1 MRVAMIAPLEMRVPP
16 IGYGGTELVVS
27 LLTEGLVSEGH
38 DVTLFASGDSVTT
51 ARLVAG
57 SEEFL
62 RGTEHDKPILNMLN
76 VLNCMERL
84 DEFDL
89 IHNHTT
95 FEGFSMAGLV
105 ETPMLTTLHGGIAG
119 DWDLLFH
126 HYKGWYNAISKSALS
141 LLPPKNRCVGAV
153 YNAIDFS
160 TYPFNP
166 GPREEFLLYLSRI
179 SPEKGTHIAIEVA
192 KQADRKLKIAG
203 NVDDVDREYFE
214 NVILPEVDGELI
226 EYVGEADLD
235 MKRDL
240 MSQAD
245 CLLAPITWN
254 EPFGLFMVEAM
265 ACGAPVV
272 AFRLGSV
279 PEIVDE
285 GVTGYVV
292 GTVPEMISRLDDIGG
307 IDRAVCR
314 STAEARFD
322 VSRMVRDYVSAYKRV
337 LSKTEYQISPPLLPV
352 PIVA

>member
-1 MRVAMIAPLEMRVPP
+1 
-16 IGYGGTELVVS
+16 
-27 LLTEGLVSEGH
+27 
-38 DVTLFASGDSVTT
+38 
-51 ARLVAG
+51 
-57 SEEFL
+57 
-62 RGTEHDKPILNMLN
+62 
-76 VLNCMERL
+76 
-84 DEFDL
+84 
-89 IHNHTT
+89 
-95 FEGFSMAGLV
+95 MAGLV
-105 ETPMLTTLHGGIAG
+105 EVPMLTTLHGGIAG
-119 DWDLLFH
+119 DWDLLFQ

-203 NVDDVDREYFE
+203 NVDDADREYFE
-214 NVILPEVDGELI
+214 NVVLPEVDGELI

-265 ACGAPVV
+265 ACGVPVITSRAGSLEEV
-272 AFRLGSV
+272 AGDAAVLV
-279 PEIVDE
+279 EP
-285 GVTGYVV
+285 
-292 GTVPEMISRLDDIGG
+292 DDIAGLAG
-307 IDRAVCR
+307 AMQNVLGNSVLQDELSRRGKTRASAFSWERC
-314 STAEARFD
+314 ARETLA
-322 VSRMVRDYVSAYKRV
+322 VYEKV
-337 LSKTEYQISPPLLPV
+337 LS
-352 PIVA
+352 